1 MLILPAA
8 CTEGLHYVWIVG
20 VLNILTDL
28 MLLCIPIPL
37 LIHLQVSLTR
47 KILLGA
53 LFGLGIFVV
62 VATTLRIYFT
72 VVGGSVSNMTF
83 WSMIGESASMLYS

>member
-1 MLILPAA
+1 M
-8 CTEGLHYVWIVG
+8 WIVG

>member
-1 MLILPAA
+1 
-8 CTEGLHYVWIVG
+8 VWIVG

-37 LIHLQVSLTR
+37 LIHLQVTLTR
-47 KILLGA
+47 KLLLGG

-62 VATTLRIYFT
+62 VATILRIYFT
-72 VVGGSVSNMTF
+72 VIGGSVSNMTF
-83 WSMIGESASMLYS
+83 WSMIETSTLFIVSNAPGVLPHPSHSV